1 MGNINVYTGPMKC
14 GKTKRAIEAATIQKI
29 RGKEIK
35 VFKPGIDNRFADSK
49 IVTRFGKELDTLNIS
64 KIEDIE
70 KYDADVYIIDEF
82 QFLDGDI
89 EAINRLANKDK
100 KIYISGL
107 NLTSDKKPFGR
118 MGEIMCMADKIEL
131 MTSVC
136 EVCKSEDAIYTYYSG
151 PKDSDILV
159 GEAGYM
165 PVCRECYEKLSLSNM
180 INSQEEANKTINC
193 I

>member
-1 MGNINVYTGPMKC
+1 MGSISVFTGPMKC
-14 GKTKRAIEAATIQKI
+14 GKTKRAIEVATIQKI
-29 RGKEIK
+29 RGKDIK
-35 VFKPGIDNRFADSK
+35 VFKPEIDNRFGTDK
-49 IVTRFGKELDTLNIS
+49 IVTRAGKELDTFNIS

-70 KYDADVYIIDEF
+70 KYDADVYVIDEF
-82 QFLDGDI
+82 QFLNGDL

-107 NLTSDKKPFGR
+107 NLTSDRKPFGK
-118 MGEIMCMADKIEL
+118 MGEVMCMADKIEL

-151 PKDSDILV
+151 PKSKDILV

-165 PVCRECYEKLSLSNM
+165 PVCRNCYETLMLK
-180 INSQEEANKTINC
+180 Q
-193 I
+193 